1 MNKQQLLLEL
11 REGLQEFPTSSAFLR
26 HINVVQIPIIRL
38 IGFSFLTAG
47 IIAHNYFF
55 LNDVSWQSA
64 LTIVALFMGYSLVS
78 WGFLRLLY
86 STIERLD
93 LGLFFI
99 VVDIIFFVL
108 GVYFSGGEKSW
119 VFFIVIMHVVDQTHT
134 SFGRL
139 LFLTH
144 CSILFYSLLL
154 LYMGFIEHRDLVWSV
169 EILKVLIV
177 YAAGMY
183 ISISSRGALR
193 NRTLR
198 IQRLTRQLQD
208 ARKKAEEASRAKSL
222 FLANMS
228 HELRTPLNAIIGF
241 ANVLLKRK
249 IKELEKDDVSFLE
262 RIVANGKLLLILISD
277 ILDFTKLEATRPQLH
292 VSTISLEALINDAAF
307 LLQDTPANPGVRLR
321 VDIPPTVAPIEADEN
336 KLKQVLINLISNSLK
351 FTERGEVVIRVSVEP
366 ATHRPV
372 RIDVSDTGI
381 GIAEERHQV
390 IFEAFQQAD
399 NLTSRKYGGTGLGL
413 TISRLLCDMMGYRLE
428 MKSEIGKGSMFS
440 VILN

>member
-1 MNKQQLLLEL
+1 
-11 REGLQEFPTSSAFLR
+11 
-26 HINVVQIPIIRL
+26 
-38 IGFSFLTAG
+38 
-47 IIAHNYFF
+47 
-55 LNDVSWQSA
+55 
-64 LTIVALFMGYSLVS
+64 MGYSFVS

-86 STIERLD
+86 SKLEHFD

-99 VVDIIFFVL
+99 VVDIIFFTL

-144 CSILFYSLLL
+144 CSVLFYSFLLW
-154 LYMGFIEHRDLVWSV
+154 YMGFAEHRNLVWSV

-193 NRTLR
+193 NRTLK

-228 HELRTPLNAIIGF
+228 HELRTPLNSIIGF

-249 IKELEKDDVSFLE
+249 IKELAKDDVSFLE
-262 RIVANGKLLLILISD
+262 RIVANGKLLLL
-277 ILDFTKLEATRPQLH
+277 
-292 VSTISLEALINDAAF
+292 
-307 LLQDTPANPGVRLR
+307 
-321 VDIPPTVAPIEADEN
+321 
-336 KLKQVLINLISNSLK
+336 
-351 FTERGEVVIRVSVEP
+351 
-366 ATHRPV
+366 
-372 RIDVSDTGI
+372 
-381 GIAEERHQV
+381 
-390 IFEAFQQAD
+390 
-399 NLTSRKYGGTGLGL
+399 
-413 TISRLLCDMMGYRLE
+413 
-428 MKSEIGKGSMFS
+428 
-440 VILN
+440 